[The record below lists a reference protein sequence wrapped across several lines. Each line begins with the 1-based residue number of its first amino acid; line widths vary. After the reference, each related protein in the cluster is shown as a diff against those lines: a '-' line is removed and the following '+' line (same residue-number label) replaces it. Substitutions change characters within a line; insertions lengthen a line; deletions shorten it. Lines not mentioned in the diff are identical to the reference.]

1 MDRGLC
7 CRGFRPDEIL
17 KTAAILVLDS
27 NTQNHPSPMAQH
39 TQDPPPPSPAMDPPP
54 YDYAAAI
61 QQPAP
66 PDFAAAMQ
74 MAHLPLPLDTPLPPS
89 SYDFTAH
96 GAFSMPHGVHG
107 PQAHPLFEGV
117 LAMHHMLGHDLNLSW
132 PDVADCSP
140 QTMSY
145 AAAPSAPYTAA
156 EPVDPMPH
164 WATPPPPIMDPTP
177 SPLDESPE
185 HIIELVSEPVAH
197 HPREPDL
204 DLEPS
209 PSPTQR
215 QPTGFAMFPLVV
227 AGTKTHEHT
236 IAFQADVRAAFR
248 IHSPRVLTPADSSD
262 KSQRRRSPNSTRL
275 RQTSSGR
282 SSATNAGRS
291 SLLVWPRD
299 ARRHRNQRHAPTA
312 QTTISEARTRP
323 PEVRLS
329 STSSSRSRSS
339 RVSSG
344 PSYRE
349 FIYFVSLCRPSG
361 RRAPLCHTPC

>member
-1 MDRGLC
+1 MLLPDADRGPL
-7 CRGFRPDEIL
+7 FRPDEIL

-39 TQDPPPPSPAMDPPP
+39 AQDPPPPSPAMDPPP
-54 YDYAAAI
+54 YDYM
-61 QQPAP
+61 QPPP

-96 GAFSMPHGVHG
+96 GAFPMPHPAHG

-132 PDVADCSP
+132 PDVADCSS
-140 QTMSY
+140 QSLSY
-145 AAAPSAPYTAA
+145 AASSSAPYAST
-156 EPVDPMPH
+156 EPIDAMPH

-197 HPREPDL
+197 RPQEPEL
-204 DLEPS
+204 DFEPS

-227 AGTKTHEHT
+227 AGAKTHEHT
-236 IAFQADVRAAFR
+236 IAFQADVRFPAA
-248 IHSPRVLTPADSSD
+248 STPRVLTP
-262 KSQRRRSPNSTRL
+262 PIL
-275 RQTSSGR
+275 
-282 SSATNAGRS
+282 ATK
-291 SLLVWPRD
+291 
-299 ARRHRNQRHAPTA
+299 
-312 QTTISEARTRP
+312 
-323 PEVRLS
+323 VREGNL
-329 STSSSRSRSS
+329 
-339 RVSSG
+339 
-344 PSYRE
+344 
-349 FIYFVSLCRPSG
+349 
-361 RRAPLCHTPC
+361 